1 MTVAGAARRRDG
13 HVTQERMLEE
23 AMTAIAED
31 GLSSLTMSALAER
44 LGTSGGHILYY
55 FGSKDLLLLAA
66 LRWSEAALAEERR
79 ALLSRRITAER
90 KLDRFLRLYLPRGPR
105 DPRWTLW
112 IELWA
117 RTPGNSAL
125 GEAQEELDRGWHE
138 DLEALLAGGVARR
151 RFAPLDAAARASELL
166 ALLDGLSTRVVLGQ
180 QSGRDPRPALEVARS
195 AVRALVTPYAPDAGE
210 GPGVAA
216 EGPGVAGGGPG
227 VAAEGPGSIG
237 NTPDG
242 AAS

>member
-1 MTVAGAARRRDG
+1 MAGAARRRDG

-180 QSGRDPRPALEVARS
+180 ASGRDPRPALEVARS
-195 AVRALVTPYAPDAGE
+195 AVRALVAPYAPDAGDGPDGSGDGPRDADD
-210 GPGVAA
+210 GPGAA
-216 EGPGVAGGGPG
+216 
-227 VAAEGPGSIG
+227 G
-237 NTPDG
+237 NSPDG
-242 AAS
+242 AGS

>member
-1 MTVAGAARRRDG
+1 MAGAARRRDG

-23 AMTAIAED
+23 AMAAIAEN
-31 GLSSLTMSALAER
+31 GLATLTMSALAER

-79 ALLSRRITAER
+79 ALLARRLTAER
-90 KLDRFLRLYLPRGPR
+90 KLDLFLRLYLPRGPR

-125 GEAQEELDRGWHE
+125 REAQAELDAGWHE
-138 DLEALLAGGVARR
+138 DLEALLAAGAARG
-151 RFAPLDAAARASELL
+151 RFAPLDVGARASELL
-166 ALLDGLSTRVVLGQ
+166 ALLDGLSTRVVLGEET
-180 QSGRDPRPALEVARS
+180 GRDARPALEVARS
-195 AVRALVTPYAPDAGE
+195 AARALVPPYSPAG
-210 GPGVAA
+210 PSA
-216 EGPGVAGGGPG
+216 
-227 VAAEGPGSIG
+227 
-237 NTPDG
+237 
-242 AAS
+242 

>member
-1 MTVAGAARRRDG
+1 MAGAARRRDG

-23 AMTAIAED
+23 AMAAIAEN
-31 GLSSLTMSALAER
+31 GLASLTMSALAER

-79 ALLSRRITAER
+79 ALLARRVTAER
-90 KLDRFLRLYLPRGPR
+90 KLDLFLRLYLPRGPR

-117 RTPGNSAL
+117 RTPGNAAL
-125 GEAQEELDRGWHE
+125 REAQAELDTGWQE
-138 DLEALLAGGVARR
+138 DLEALLAAGAARR
-151 RFAPLDAAARASELL
+151 RFAPLDAGARASELL

-180 QSGRDPRPALEVARS
+180 ETGPDPRPALETARS
-195 AVRALVTPYAPDAGE
+195 AARALIPPYSSADE
-210 GPGVAA
+210 D
-216 EGPGVAGGGPG
+216 
-227 VAAEGPGSIG
+227 S
-237 NTPDG
+237 
-242 AAS
+242 

>member
-1 MTVAGAARRRDG
+1 
-13 HVTQERMLEE
+13 MLEE
-23 AMTAIAED
+23 AMAAIAED
-31 GLSSLTMSALAER
+31 GLASLTMSALAER

-66 LRWSEAALAEERR
+66 LRWSEAALTEERR
-79 ALLSRRITAER
+79 ALLSRRVTAER
-90 KLDRFLRLYLPRGPR
+90 KLDGFVRLYLPRGPR

-125 GEAQEELDRGWHE
+125 GEAQEELDRGWQD
-138 DLEALLAGGVARR
+138 DLETLLAAGVARR

-180 QSGRDPRPALEVARS
+180 HSGRDTRPALEVARS
-195 AVRALVTPYAPDAGE
+195 ATRALITPY
-210 GPGVAA
+210 GPGTDD
-216 EGPGVAGGGPG
+216 
-227 VAAEGPGSIG
+227 
-237 NTPDG
+237 TPAVTAD
-242 AAS
+242 

>member
-1 MTVAGAARRRDG
+1 MAGAARRRDG

-90 KLDRFLRLYLPRGPR
+90 KLDRFLVLYLPRGPR

-125 GEAQEELDRGWHE
+125 GEAQEQLDRGWHE
-138 DLEALLAGGVARR
+138 DLEALLAAGVARR
-151 RFAPLDAAARASELL
+151 RFAPLDARARASELL

-180 QSGRDPRPALEVARS
+180 ESGRDPRPALEVARS
-195 AVRALVTPYAPDAGE
+195 AVRALITPYPSGADDDRD
-210 GPGVAA
+210 GVDDDRDGAD
-216 EGPGVAGGGPG
+216 GGPARTDD
-227 VAAEGPGSIG
+227 VLNS
-237 NTPDG
+237 G
-242 AAS
+242 AP